1 MTGWGEAVDDDRD
14 VTPEVAQLTVGA
26 SLVPDGS
33 PGAGSGQLHGNA
45 SVGHYT
51 LLELL
56 GHGGMG
62 EVHRAWD
69 RRLSRTVALKF
80 VRGADPDRVMRFL
93 QEARMQAR
101 IDHPNVCAVYEV
113 GHAEGRDYIAMQLIE
128 GQRLDQAAAGL
139 SLPERVQL
147 MREVA
152 SAMHEAHRLGV
163 IHRDL
168 KPGNILVRRQED
180 GRCAPVVMDF
190 GLAHE
195 PSLEQGLTRS
205 GAVMGTPA
213 YMSPEQARGETR
225 AVDRR
230 SDVYCLGA
238 TLHELLTG
246 APPFSDK
253 TLVGTLNKVLHEEAP
268 PVRTLVP
275 HLPGDLEVI
284 VLKCLSKDPGQR
296 YPSARALAEDLGR
309 YIDGEPILGQRP
321 GPLSRLWRRARKHR
335 TLVASSAVSLSLIL
349 VLSGLGITS
358 RWDARQAR
366 LQSEGR
372 ARMAEQLGQQV
383 KDLEWFLRFAYTA
396 PLHDTRREQQLVR
409 ERMARIAA
417 WRHTLGAPG
426 DALVQYALGRGHLAM
441 QELEQAHTALTR
453 ARQLGLDSPE
463 LHHALGRGLGERY
476 HQEMEAARHGGDP
489 AWVAARQR
497 ALEEQY
503 LRPALQSLERSQ
515 MLELESPQY
524 LEGLI
529 AFYRHDYDAAA
540 RAAALAETQAPWLYE
555 ARKLAGDVAH
565 ARAMEQLE
573 RGNYDAARSGLHEAR
588 RLHER
593 AVELG
598 RSDARSYEALAEVG
612 LQEAELDRRE
622 GRSPGASLERALS
635 AAEQGLQAAPS
646 RGAGYTRKAFILLN
660 RYRAAN
666 PGGEEVDPK
675 RLLTDCI
682 ATASRAVEL
691 SPLDVQAHDILGV
704 GYFFRGL
711 QASWEGGDPEPSWR
725 EAISRL
731 GRALELQP
739 QYPWGLNDLSLV
751 HRWRGNRQRERG
763 EDPSTSYAEAERL
776 LRLAVRYDPKYVFG
790 YSNLAELYNA
800 MAAHRLARGIDPE
813 PEVRKAIAAG
823 EAVLAIN
830 GNYHSAMNKL
840 GLSELLRVEYLVAS
854 AADARAPLARAA
866 RWFER
871 SLGINPT
878 FARTHFFLAT
888 GHLFAATQ
896 AVVEGRAPDVALEAG
911 RHALRDATLGDASCA
926 DCQVLSARL
935 ALVEATWVRRNGG
948 SGLRLLQLARAEARR
963 AVEIQPYN
971 ESHQELARACL
982 RLAEAVSPREAPGF
996 ISEGL
1001 AQVDRALTLD
1011 PKLASAHAVRGGL
1024 LLLQARLA
1032 RAEAARAEHLRQ
1044 ARESLV
1050 KALVFNPLLRREYAE
1065 ALREAGL
1072 SPAPG

>member
-1 MTGWGEAVDDDRD
+1 MDDDRED
-14 VTPEVAQLTVGA
+14 VPEAAQPTVELSIA
-26 SLVPDGS
+26 
-33 PGAGSGQLHGNA
+33 PGAGATGLLGDS

-51 LLELL
+51 LLALL
-56 GHGGMG
+56 GRGGMG
-62 EVHRAWD
+62 EVHKAWD

-93 QEARMQAR
+93 QEARAQAR

-128 GQRLDQAAAGL
+128 GQRLDHVAGGL
-139 SLPERVQL
+139 SLPEKVQL

-152 SAMHEAHRLGV
+152 AAMHEAHRLGV

-180 GRCAPVVMDF
+180 GRCVPVVMDF

-195 PSLEQGLTRS
+195 SGLEQGLTRS

-213 YMSPEQARGETR
+213 YMSPEQAQGETR

-230 SDVYCLGA
+230 SDVYGLGA
-238 TLHELLTG
+238 TLHELLAG

-253 TLVGTLNKVLHEEAP
+253 TLLGTLNKVLHEEAP
-268 PVRTLVP
+268 PLRTLVP

-284 VLKCLSKDPGQR
+284 VLKCLSKDPEQR

-321 GPLSRLWRRARKHR
+321 GLLLRLWRRARKHR
-335 TLVASSAVSLSLIL
+335 TLVAVSAVSLSSIL
-349 VLSGLGITS
+349 VLSALGVTS
-358 RWDARQAR
+358 SLEARHAR

-383 KDLEWFLRFAYTA
+383 KDLEWFLRMAYTA

-409 ERMARIAA
+409 ERMARIAS
-417 WRHTLGAPG
+417 WGHTLGAPG
-426 DALVQYALGRGHLAM
+426 DALVQYALGRGHLALH
-441 QELEQAHTALTR
+441 ELEQAHEALTR
-453 ARQLGLDSPE
+453 ARQKGLDSPE
-463 LHHALGRGLGERY
+463 LHHALGRVLGERY
-476 HQEMEAARHGGDP
+476 HQAMEEARRGGDP
-489 AWVAARQR
+489 TWVAVRQR
-497 ALEEQY
+497 AVEEQY
-503 LRPALQSLERSQ
+503 LQPALQSLEHSRV
-515 MLELESPQY
+515 LELESPRY

-529 AFYRHDYDAAA
+529 AFYRRDYDAAS
-540 RAAALAETQAPWLYE
+540 RAAMLAEAEAPWLYE

-573 RGNYDAARSGLHEAR
+573 RGEYDAARSGLREAR

-612 LQEAELDRRE
+612 LQEAELDRRQ
-622 GRSPGASLERALS
+622 GQSPHLSLEKALA
-635 AAEQGLQAAPS
+635 AAEQGIQAAPS
-646 RGAGYTRKAFILLN
+646 RGAGYTRKAFILIN

-666 PGGEEVDPK
+666 PGGEGLDPK
-675 RLLTDCI
+675 RILTDCL

-691 SPLDVQAHDILGV
+691 SPRDIQAHDILGV
-704 GYFFRGL
+704 GYFFQGL
-711 QASWEGGDPEPSWR
+711 QASWEGRDPEPAWD

-763 EDPSTSYAEAERL
+763 EDPSASYAEAERL

-800 MAAHRLARGIDPE
+800 MAAQGLARGLDPE

-823 EAVLAIN
+823 EAALAIN
-830 GNYHSAMNKL
+830 GNFHSALNKL

-854 AADARAPLARAA
+854 GADARASLERASG
-866 RWFER
+866 WFER
-871 SLGINPT
+871 SLAINPT
-878 FARTHFFLAT
+878 FGRTHFFLAME
-888 GHLFAATQ
+888 HLFSATQ
-896 AVVEGRAPDVALEAG
+896 AVGEDRDPGAALQEGQRALAAAS
-911 RHALRDATLGDASCA
+911 RGDARCA
-926 DCQVLSARL
+926 DCQVLRTRL
-935 ALVEATWVRRNGG
+935 ALVEADWARRSGRP
-948 SGLRLLQLARAEARR
+948 GLRHLQLARAEARR
-963 AVEIQPYN
+963 AVEIHPYN
-971 ESHQELARACL
+971 ESHQVLASACL
-982 RLAEAVSPREAPGF
+982 RLAQAVSPSEAPGF

-1001 AQVDRALTLD
+1001 AQVELALTLD

-1024 LLLQARLA
+1024 RLLQARLA
-1032 RAEAARAEHLRQ
+1032 SGAQARAEWLRQ
-1044 ARESLV
+1044 ARESLSR
-1050 KALVFNPLLRREYAE
+1050 ALELQPLLRREYEE

-1072 SPAPG
+1072 NPARG

>member
-1 MTGWGEAVDDDRD
+1 MGERMDDDRED
-14 VTPEVAQLTVGA
+14 APDAARPTVELSIA
-26 SLVPDGS
+26 
-33 PGAGSGQLHGNA
+33 PGAGTAGLHGDS

-56 GHGGMG
+56 GRGGMG

-80 VRGADPDRVMRFL
+80 VRGDDPDRVMRFL
-93 QEARMQAR
+93 QEARAQAR

-128 GQRLDQAAAGL
+128 GQRLDQAAGGL
-139 SLPERVQL
+139 SLPEKIQV

-168 KPGNILVRRQED
+168 KPGNILLRRQED
-180 GRCAPVVMDF
+180 GRCFPVVMDF

-195 PSLEQGLTRS
+195 SGLEQGLTRS

-230 SDVYCLGA
+230 SDVYGLGA

-253 TLVGTLNKVLHEEAP
+253 TLLGTLNKVLHEDAP
-268 PVRTLVP
+268 PLRALVP

-284 VLKCLSKDPGQR
+284 VLKCLSKDPEQR
-296 YPSARALAEDLGR
+296 YPSARALSEDLGR

-321 GPLSRLWRRARKHR
+321 GLLSRLWRRARKHR
-335 TLVASSAVSLSLIL
+335 TLVAVSAVSLSSIL
-349 VLSGLGITS
+349 LLSVLGVTS
-358 RWDARQAR
+358 SLEARHAR

-383 KDLEWFLRFAYTA
+383 KDIEWFLRMAYTL

-417 WRHTLGAPG
+417 WRHTLGEPG

-441 QELEQAHTALTR
+441 HELEQAHEALVR
-453 ARQLGLDSPE
+453 ARRMGLDSPE
-463 LHHALGRGLGERY
+463 LHYALGRVLGERY
-476 HQEMEAARHGGDP
+476 HQAMEAARRGGDA
-489 AWVAARQR
+489 AWVAERQR
-497 ALEEQY
+497 AIEEQY
-503 LRPALQSLERSQ
+503 LQPALQSLERSRV
-515 MLELESPQY
+515 LELESPRY

-540 RAAALAETQAPWLYE
+540 RVASLAEAQAPWLYE
-555 ARKLAGDVAH
+555 VRKLAGDVAH

-573 RGNYDAARSGLHEAR
+573 RGEYDAARSGLREAR
-588 RLHER
+588 GLHER

-612 LQEAELDRRE
+612 LQEAELDRRQ
-622 GRSPGASLERALS
+622 GQSPRASLEKALA
-635 AAEQGLQAAPS
+635 AAEQGIQAAPS
-646 RGAGYTRKAFILLN
+646 RGAGYTRKAFILIN

-666 PGGEEVDPK
+666 PGGQGLDPK
-675 RLLTDCI
+675 RILTDCL

-691 SPLDVQAHDILGV
+691 SPQDIQSHDILGV
-704 GYFFRGL
+704 GHFFQGL
-711 QASWEGGDPEPSWR
+711 QASWEGRDPEPAWGA
-725 EAISRL
+725 AISWL
-731 GRALELQP
+731 GRALALQP
-739 QYPWGLNDLSLV
+739 QYPWGLNDLALV
-751 HRWRGNRQRERG
+751 HRWRGNRRRERG
-763 EDPSTSYAEAERL
+763 EDPSASYAEAERL
-776 LRLAVRYDPKYVFG
+776 LRLAVRYDPKYVFA

-800 MAAHRLARGIDPE
+800 MAAHGLARGLDPE

-823 EAVLAIN
+823 EAALAIN
-830 GNYHSAMNKL
+830 GNFHSALNKL
-840 GLSELLRVEYLVAS
+840 GLSELLRAEYLVAS
-854 AADARAPLARAA
+854 GADARACLERGS

-878 FARTHFFLAT
+878 SGRTHFLLAM

-896 AVVEGRAPDVALEAG
+896 AVGTDIDPGASLQAG
-911 RHALRDATLGDASCA
+911 RRALVAASRGDASCA

-935 ALVEATWVRRNGG
+935 SLVEADWARLNGRP
-948 SGLRLLQLARAEARR
+948 GLRHLQHARVEARR

-971 ESHQELARACL
+971 ESHQVLARACW
-982 RLAEAVSPREAPGF
+982 RLSQVVSSSEAPGF

-1001 AQVDRALTLD
+1001 AQADLALALD

-1024 LLLQARLA
+1024 RLLQARLA
-1032 RAEAARAEHLRQ
+1032 RGADARAEHLRQ
-1044 ARESLV
+1044 ARESLSR
-1050 KALVFNPLLRREYAE
+1050 AIELQPLLRREYAD
-1065 ALREAGL
+1065 ALREAGF
-1072 SPAPG
+1072 SAARD